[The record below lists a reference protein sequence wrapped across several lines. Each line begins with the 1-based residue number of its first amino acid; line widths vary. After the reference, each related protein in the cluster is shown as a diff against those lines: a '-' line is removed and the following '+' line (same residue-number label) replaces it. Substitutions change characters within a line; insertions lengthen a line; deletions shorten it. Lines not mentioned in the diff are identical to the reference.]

1 LTAEDRELRKPSKK
15 HRQFRKRKKVQYP
28 QHEEGIMC
36 IRGSER
42 EKYRKYDLL
51 DTLDEEDEDVGSC

>member
-1 LTAEDRELRKPSKK
+1 
-15 HRQFRKRKKVQYP
+15 
-28 QHEEGIMC
+28 MC